1 MTAADNSKK
10 RPAARTAGREG
21 GRDARA
27 APAVQ
32 ARRVRPGRGRY
43 FPDLRYP
50 SAAARVRAL
59 RGA

>member
-1 MTAADNSKK
+1 VLGSAKPFAMMTAADNSKK
-10 RPAARTAGREG
+10 RRHS
-21 GRDARA
+21 
-27 APAVQ
+27 
-32 ARRVRPGRGRY
+32 GRGDGPGTSLAPGPGSGHY